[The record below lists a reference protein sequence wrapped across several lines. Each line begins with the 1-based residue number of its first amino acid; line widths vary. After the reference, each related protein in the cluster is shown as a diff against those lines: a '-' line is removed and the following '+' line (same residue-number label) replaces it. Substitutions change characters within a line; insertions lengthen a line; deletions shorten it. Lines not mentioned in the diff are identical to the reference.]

1 MNVGSPMKFV
11 TKEDIDCPIEHVFAR
26 AADFTG
32 FERQALRRGADVRR
46 TDRNEKH
53 GLGSGWDVIFKFRGK
68 DRHLRATISDWE
80 PPNGY
85 AVASTTSGIEGV
97 VLVELVPLS
106 RGRTRLSMSIE
117 LKPTTLGARIMVQ
130 SLKLAR
136 GTLQRR
142 FELRVADYASEIVE
156 RYRPV

>member
-1 MNVGSPMKFV
+1 MKFV
-11 TKEDIDCPIEHVFAR
+11 TKEDIECPVAHVFAQ
-26 AADFTG
+26 AADFAG
-32 FERQALRRGADVRR
+32 FERQALRRGANVRR
-46 TDRNEKH
+46 TDQKSQQ

-68 DRHLRATISDWE
+68 ERQMQAVVTAWD

-85 AVASTTSGIEGV
+85 GVLSSSSGIEGI

-106 RGRTRLSMSIE
+106 RSRTRLSLSIE
-117 LKPTTLGARIMVQ
+117 LKPKTIGARIMVQ

-136 GTLQRR
+136 GTMQRR
-142 FELRVADYASEIVE
+142 LDLRMSDYASDIVE

>member
-1 MNVGSPMKFV
+1 MGRPMKFA
-11 TKEDIDCPIEHVFAR
+11 TKEDIECPIEHVFAR
-26 AADFTG
+26 AADFAG
-32 FERQALRRGADVRR
+32 FERQALRRGANVRK
-46 TDRNEKH
+46 TDSNERH
-53 GLGSGWDVIFKFRGK
+53 GLGSGWDVNFKFRGK
-68 DRHLRATISDWE
+68 DRQLKAAITAWE

-85 AVASTTSGIEGV
+85 RITSTTSGIEAV

-106 RGRTRLSMSIE
+106 RNRTRLSMSIE
-117 LKPTTLGARIMVQ
+117 LKPKTIGARIMVQ

-142 FELRVADYASEIVE
+142 IELRVADFASDIVE

>member
-1 MNVGSPMKFV
+1 MKFV
-11 TKEDIDCPIEHVFAR
+11 TKEDIECPIEHVYAR

-32 FERQALRRGADVRR
+32 FERQALRRGADVRK
-46 TDRNEKH
+46 TDSNERH
-53 GLGSGWDVIFKFRGK
+53 GLGSGWDVTFKFRGK
-68 DRHLRATISDWE
+68 DRRLTAAITAWE

-85 AVASTTSGIEGV
+85 RVTSNTSGIEGV

-106 RGRTRLSMSIE
+106 RNRTRLSMSIE
-117 LKPTTLGARIMVQ
+117 LKPKTFGARIIVQ

-142 FELRVADYASEIVE
+142 FELRVADYASDIVE

>member
-1 MNVGSPMKFV
+1 MKFV
-11 TKEDIDCPIEHVFAR
+11 TKEDIECPVAHVFAQ
-26 AADFTG
+26 ASDFAG
-32 FERQALRRGADVRR
+32 FQRQALRRGANVRR
-46 TDRNEKH
+46 TDQKPQY

-68 DRHLRATISDWE
+68 DRQMQVAVTAWD

-85 AVASTTSGIEGV
+85 SVQSTSSGIEAK

-106 RGRTRLSMSIE
+106 RGRTRLILTIE
-117 LKPTTLGARIMVQ
+117 LLPKTISARIMVQ
-130 SLKLAR
+130 SLRLAR

-142 FELRVADYASEIVE
+142 LDLRMADYASDIVE